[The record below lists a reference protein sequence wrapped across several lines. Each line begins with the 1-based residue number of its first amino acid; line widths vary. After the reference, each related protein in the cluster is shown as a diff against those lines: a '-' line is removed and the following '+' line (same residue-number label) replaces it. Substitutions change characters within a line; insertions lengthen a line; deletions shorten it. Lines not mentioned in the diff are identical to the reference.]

1 MIASAARAHA
11 RPAADAALNG
21 WRDAAQRAP
30 AQRLDQALDDLARPG
45 VRMLYARDEEI
56 YGEGEPA
63 EFVYRVVSGAVRT
76 YRVLSDGRRQ
86 VCDFHLAGEYF
97 GLEPSFEHRDT
108 AEALA
113 GTALLV
119 LRRSALA
126 DLAQREVE
134 IARELWLM
142 SARRLERSQ
151 DHVLML
157 GRKNAAERVAGFLVD
172 FAARVDAREDFE
184 LPMSRQ
190 DIADYLG
197 LTIETVSRTFSQLE
211 HVGVLR
217 AHNSR
222 RIRLTDRRAL
232 EELCA

>member
-1 MIASAARAHA
+1 MIAPAAHA
-11 RPAADAALNG
+11 RPAADAALTG
-21 WRDAAQRAP
+21 WRDAVERGP
-30 AQRLDQALDDLARPG
+30 GQRLDQALDDLARPG
-45 VRMLYARDEEI
+45 VRMVYARDEEI

-86 VCDFHLAGEYF
+86 ICDFHLPDEYF
-97 GLEPSFEHRDT
+97 GLEPSLEHRAT

-126 DLAQREVE
+126 DLAQREVG

-157 GRKNAAERVAGFLVD
+157 GRKNAAERVAGFLLD
-172 FAARVDAREDFE
+172 FAARVEAREDFE

-211 HVGVLR
+211 HMGVLK

-232 EELCA
+232 EALCA

>member
-1 MIASAARAHA
+1 MIVPAARGYD
-11 RPAADAALNG
+11 RPAADAALAG
-21 WRDAAQRAP
+21 WRDSAERA
-30 AQRLDQALDDLARPG
+30 LDQALDDLARPG
-45 VRMLYARDEEI
+45 VRMVYARDEEI
-56 YGEGEPA
+56 FGEGEPA

-86 VCDFHLAGEYF
+86 VCDFHLSGEYF
-97 GLEPSFEHRDT
+97 GLEPSLEQRAT

-113 GTALLV
+113 GTTLLV

-172 FAARVDAREDFE
+172 FAGRVEAREDFE

-211 HVGVLR
+211 HMGVLK

-232 EELCA
+232 EGLCQ